1 MVMKKV
7 LLLVLFF
14 AAAKVGNAQKVDS
27 IYFHLY
33 TDSLK
38 KGFFNYINIDGKMS
52 DGTWVP
58 LSTNEVLLTAEKD
71 TSLRFERNDL
81 FIDSSYT
88 KETVTVKAVLK
99 ENPKIWK
106 EVTIYIRKRGFDEPL
121 KSNQE
126 LLDDLQNQRQKSKK
140 KNLTSS

>member
-1 MVMKKV
+1 MKKSI
-7 LLLVLFF
+7 LLILLFVTAKF
-14 AAAKVGNAQKVDS
+14 ASAQKIDS

-38 KGFFNYINIDGKMS
+38 KGFFNYINIDGKTS
-52 DGTWVP
+52 DGKWMP
-58 LSTNEVLLTAEKD
+58 LSTNEVILTVDQDSALK
-71 TSLRFERNDL
+71 FERNDL
-81 FIDSSYT
+81 FIDSAYT
-88 KETVTVKAVLK
+88 KETVTVKATLK
-99 ENPKIWK
+99 DNPKVWK

-126 LLDDLQNQRQKSKK
+126 LLDDLQNQQKKSKK

>member
-1 MVMKKV
+1 MNKV
-7 LLLVLFF
+7 ILLFLFLVQGKL
-14 AAAKVGNAQKVDS
+14 GHAQKVDS

-52 DGTWVP
+52 DGTWMP
-58 LSTNEVLLTAEKD
+58 LSINEVILTTERDSALK
-71 TSLRFERNDL
+71 FERNDL

-88 KETVTVKAVLK
+88 KEAVTVKAVLK
-99 ENPKIWK
+99 ENPRIWK